1 MTINA
6 PLKWHGGKSYLASR
20 IIDLL
25 PPRDTWHLWREPF
38 FGGGAVTLALDP
50 EGLSEAVNDIDG
62 KLMNFWRVL
71 RDTPDRMLR
80 ALWATPLSQDMFAES
95 GNYMRHDDAVRR
107 ATAFFIRCRQSRQ
120 GLMKDF
126 ATPTRRVRRGMNEN
140 VSAWLSAV
148 DGLPEVHERLR
159 RIEIRNMDAVEFIQ
173 KYDDPQAV
181 FMCDPPYVHSTRSTG
196 GGEYSHEMTDTQ
208 HVCLLE
214 NLSCIQGRFVLCG
227 YRNSIYDSH
236 SKMCGWNRKDF
247 PIDNKASSKRLKQ
260 KVIESVWMNY

>member
-1 MTINA
+1 MTQSA
-6 PLKWHGGKSYLASR
+6 LRVHGGKSYLAKR
-20 IIDLL
+20 IIGLL

-50 EGLSEAVNDIDG
+50 EGLSEAVNDLDG
-62 KLMNFWRVL
+62 ELMNFWRVL

-80 ALWATPLSQDMFAES
+80 ALWSTPLSQDMFAES

-120 GLMKDF
+120 GLMRDF

-148 DGLPEVHERLR
+148 DGLPEIHERLK
-159 RIEIRNMDAVEFIQ
+159 RIEIRNMDAVDFIQ

-181 FMCDPPYVHSTRSTG
+181 LMCDPPYCLSTRSTG
-196 GGEYSHEMTDTQ
+196 GGEYRHEMTDSD
-208 HVCLLE
+208 HSRLLDV
-214 NLSCIQGRFVLCG
+214 LSGIHGKFLLCG
-227 YRNSIYDSH
+227 YRNDLYDSIADQH
-236 SKMCGWNRKDF
+236 GWNRTDF
-247 PIDNKASSKRLKQ
+247 TIDNKASGRKSKELKT
-260 KVIESVWMNY
+260 ECVWRNY